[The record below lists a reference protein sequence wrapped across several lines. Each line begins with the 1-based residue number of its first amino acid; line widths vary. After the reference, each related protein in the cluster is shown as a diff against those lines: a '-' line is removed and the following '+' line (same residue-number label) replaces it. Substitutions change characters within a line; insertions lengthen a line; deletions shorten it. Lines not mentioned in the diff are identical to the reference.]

1 MNDLTEMATLSA
13 GAVPAGVDTA
23 VARATDALLA
33 AQNAD
38 GHWVYEL
45 EADSTIPAEYV
56 LLVHYSGET
65 PNLEPNRRSA
75 AFAPHPAGRRRLAV
89 HRRRA
94 EHQRER
100 ESVFRAEGDRR
111 RRERRAHVTRAAPS
125 TRWAAPR
132 CRTCSRASSSRC
144 TARFRGARGAD
155 DASRDHAA
163 AAVVPVPSVEGVVL
177 GAHGDRAAARV
188 EREAPARE
196 EPARRAH
203 RRTSSSIRPSTPG
216 CCRARPPEFRLV
228 RVLPRGRSCVAR
240 GRRVVPRPTRANAR
254 SARPCRSSTSA

>member
-1 MNDLTEMATLSA
+1 MNSKPIRRFPPNTCCS
-13 GAVPAGVDTA
+13 
-23 VARATDALLA
+23 
-33 AQNAD
+33 
-38 GHWVYEL
+38 
-45 EADSTIPAEYV
+45 STISARRRTSV
-56 LLVHYSGET
+56 S
-65 PNLEPNRRSA
+65 NRRSA
-75 AFAPHPAGRRRLAV
+75 ASAPHPAGRRRLAAV

-111 RRERRAHVTRAAPS
+111 RRERRAHATC
-125 TRWAAPR
+125 APR
-132 CRTCSRASSSRC
+132 HPRDGRRRDVERVHAHPARAVRRDSV
-144 TARFRGARGAD
+144 ARGAD

-177 GAHGDRAAARV
+177 GAHGDRAAARA

-203 RRTSSSIRPSTPG
+203 RRTVHRSARQRRAAAAPG
-216 CCRARPPEFRLV
+216 HQARLV

-240 GRRVVPRPTRANAR
+240 GRRVVPELHARTRDPP
-254 SARPCRSSTSA
+254 PCRSSTSA